1 MSTVSQNPT
10 PTCPPTAL
18 DARPAPLGPV
28 APLSAKEQPPRPFK
42 SACCPR
48 STPRNDYDLGAPFRR
63 AIPCPADPAAAEA
76 AADPRGAVASECG
89 HNPA

>member
-10 PTCPPTAL
+10 PTCPPTAP

-28 APLSAKEQPPRPFK
+28 VPLSAKEQPPRPFK

-48 STPRNDYDLGAPFRR
+48 STPRNDYDLGAPFRTGDSLPGGPGSR
-63 AIPCPADPAAAEA
+63 
-76 AADPRGAVASECG
+76 
-89 HNPA
+89 